1 MEVTKLIPS
10 RTLKMGTR
18 IAVVTAI
25 GAVTLGCG
33 GSTDSSDAPVA
44 TAVVTT
50 APYGYGSAESGST
63 EYGSTE
69 YGSATTAPGTT
80 APATTEPVSTADHVV
95 VTEGFSYSPAS
106 LQIAV
111 GETVEFQVGPGHNL
125 TWDCAGESLFG
136 VVTRTFDEPG
146 TYGYCCT
153 FHEAMSGIIIV
164 E

>member
-1 MEVTKLIPS
+1 MEVTNLIPKLIPKLIPG
-10 RTLKMGTR
+10 RTLKMATR
-18 IAVVTAI
+18 IAVVAVI
-25 GAVTLGCG
+25 GAVIVGCG
-33 GSTDSSDAPVA
+33 GSTDSSDAPVTTQPVV
-44 TAVVTT
+44 TAPVTT
-50 APYGYGSAESGST
+50 AP
-63 EYGSTE
+63 
-69 YGSATTAPGTT
+69 ATTAPATT

-125 TWDCAGESLFG
+125 TWDCVGESLTG
-136 VVTRTFDEPG
+136 IVTRTFDEPG

-153 FHEAMSGIIIV
+153 FHEAMSGVIIV